1 MKKIFSVVTLMIVL
15 FACNKPGKPIPEP
28 PTMHYTD
35 FGNRE
40 IKFEQGYHFDLD
52 GDGSF
57 DFGFATMR
65 LGDPILK
72 RDRLQYYAT
81 SGYYS
86 YMPIDNNEESKIL
99 NKGDRIGSVA
109 PIGHTWYNAA
119 FTVLAEKIIP
129 VNGENYWAGPWTN
142 IAHHY
147 LAVQV
152 ERNGKFYFGW
162 IELSFDKVSGKI
174 ILHKAAIS
182 KEEGVAVEAGV

>member
-1 MKKIFSVVTLMIVL
+1 MR
-15 FACNKPGKPIPEP
+15 
-28 PTMHYTD
+28 YTD

-86 YMPIDNNEESKIL
+86 YMPINDYEDSKAL
-99 NKGDRIGSVA
+99 NKGDKIGSVA
-109 PIGHTWYNAA
+109 PNGHTWYNAA

-129 VNGENYWAGPWTN
+129 LNGENYWDGLWTN
-142 IAHHY
+142 ITHRY

-182 KEEGVAVEAGV
+182 KVEDISVKAGL